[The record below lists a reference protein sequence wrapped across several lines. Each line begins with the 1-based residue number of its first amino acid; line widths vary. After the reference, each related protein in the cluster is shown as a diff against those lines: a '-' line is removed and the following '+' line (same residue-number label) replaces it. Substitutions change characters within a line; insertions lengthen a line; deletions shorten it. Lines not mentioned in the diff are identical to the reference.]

1 MIGLVPIAIDG
12 VSQLPGLA
20 SNLPP
25 WFLRESTPLLRT
37 ITGTLFGF
45 TTAWYLFPLIEESMN
60 ETRMVL
66 EEKRAFQEQKMI

>member
-1 MIGLVPIAIDG
+1 M
-12 VSQLPGLA
+12 
-20 SNLPP
+20 
-25 WFLRESTPLLRT
+25 
-37 ITGTLFGF
+37 TGTLFGF